1 MWRNACTSIG
11 NGNAKD
17 SPVVVGAAI
26 DTNIKAATRLHR
38 FKGIHAEVEEKLSE
52 LRCVRFNKR
61 QMITVSNAQGYAGLF
76 HLTPKQSQSLLNG
89 GPYVNDGPAR
99 FRGGHSTYARNQ
111 LIDSLDLLDDDL
123 GAVSHTFVVI
133 ETLW

>member
-1 MWRNACTSIG
+1 MKSLSRGMWRNACTSMG
-11 NGNAKD
+11 TDNGKA
-17 SPVVVGAAI
+17 PLVVCGRAF
-26 DTNIKAATRLHR
+26 DTNVKAAPRLHR

-99 FRGGHSTYARNQ
+99 FRRGHST
-111 LIDSLDLLDDDL
+111 
-123 GAVSHTFVVI
+123 
-133 ETLW
+133 